1 MLQEHRYGGTP
12 PKARNN
18 VMQDQWDHTN
28 EDANAQRR
36 QTTREGR
43 PAHRK
48 DRRKHVPKK
57 EPLPGLQEASYWD
70 ATAHQE
76 FHNKLHQSMLKN
88 ITRNKL
94 VLRSM
99 PVFDSTFEA
108 VASGRDL
115 FVQSTRSVRSLAY
128 LLPITHSILEFGIW
142 KRRREVKPGSKL
154 VAPSSLL
161 ILCPTLPDAQAI
173 HIMGSR
179 LLKDLNSGMEIMVLG
194 TSAHYRVNRLK
205 TQGSSVLI
213 STPEVLLEW
222 LGLAHVRPVL
232 LEAVKDVQ
240 TLVVDG
246 EARAMRR
253 GHFLELVRDV
263 LKDMPL
269 GAGVQRVIISDGHD
283 PERDAPLTK
292 LVFRGEHDFHL
303 EPRVE
308 EMQEIREAQD
318 RENWKQLKQKAI
330 QAEKRREK
338 GKLAAEK
345 RARRIA
351 HYGS

>member
-1 MLQEHRYGGTP
+1 MKRP
-12 PKARNN
+12 
-18 VMQDQWDHTN
+18 WDDTN
-28 EDANAQRR
+28 EDTNTQKR
-36 QTTREGR
+36 QTTWKGR
-43 PAHRK
+43 PAHGK
-48 DRRKHVPKK
+48 DQRKHVPKR
-57 EPLPGLQEASYWD
+57 EPVNGLQEASYWD

-76 FHNKLHQSMLKN
+76 FHKKLHQSLLKN
-88 ITRNKL
+88 IMRNKL

-128 LLPITHSILEFGIW
+128 LLPITHKILEFGVW
-142 KRRREVKPGSKL
+142 KRRREVKPDSKL
-154 VAPSSLL
+154 GAPSSLL

-179 LLKDLNSGMEIMVLG
+179 LLKDFISGMDIMVLG

-205 TQGSSVLI
+205 TEGSSVLI

-253 GHFLELVRDV
+253 GHFLELLRDV

-269 GAGVQRVIISDGHD
+269 GAEAQRVIVSDEHD
-283 PERDAPLTK
+283 AERDAPLTK

-308 EMQEIREAQD
+308 EMQEIREAQAQ
-318 RENWKQLKQKAI
+318 ENSKQLERKAL
-330 QAEKRREK
+330 QAKKRREK
-338 GKLAAEK
+338 GKLAAQK
-345 RARRIA
+345 RARRKA
-351 HYGS
+351 YYGS

>member
-1 MLQEHRYGGTP
+1 M
-12 PKARNN
+12 
-18 VMQDQWDHTN
+18 
-28 EDANAQRR
+28 
-36 QTTREGR
+36 
-43 PAHRK
+43 
-48 DRRKHVPKK
+48 PKK

-76 FHNKLHQSMLKN
+76 FHNKLHQSLLKN

-99 PVFDSTFEA
+99 PLFDSTFDA
-108 VASGRDL
+108 VASGRDF

-128 LLPITHSILEFGIW
+128 LLPITHSILEFGVW

-179 LLKDLNSGMEIMVLG
+179 LLQDLNSGMEIMVLG
-194 TSAHYRVNRLK
+194 TSAHYRVNSLK
-205 TQGSSVLI
+205 TKGSSVLI

-240 TLVVDG
+240 TLVIDG

-253 GHFLELVRDV
+253 GHFLELLRDV

-269 GAGVQRVIISDGHD
+269 GAEVQRVIISDGHD